1 MYRIGI
7 DQIRYLYNGKN
18 KHKKIIV
25 KGRRIMRKIIIAVV
39 VLLMAVPV
47 WAAQPQTEDQ
57 KTLYALGAILAKQ
70 LSVFNLSVDEYN
82 FVQQGMLDVAA
93 GKTLAA
99 EPDAYMQKINA
110 LAQTRMQAAAV
121 KQKELAKPYLENA
134 AKEEG
139 AKKTASGLIYK
150 EMIAGKGPQ
159 PKATDIV
166 KVNYTGSFIDGKVFD
181 SSVQRGQPV
190 EFPLGQVIPCWT
202 EGVSMMK
209 VGGKAKLVCPSE
221 LAYGDQGKPPIIT
234 GGSTLIFEV
243 ELLDVKA
250 APATDAKKSK
260 APAAK
265 PKAKK

>member
-1 MYRIGI
+1 M
-7 DQIRYLYNGKN
+7 K
-18 KHKKIIV
+18 
-25 KGRRIMRKIIIAVV
+25 KIIIAVV

-47 WAAQPQTEDQ
+47 FAAQPQNEDQ

-70 LSVFNLSVDEYN
+70 LSVFNLSVDEYD
-82 FVQQGMLDVAA
+82 FIQQGMTDAAA

-99 EPDAYMQKINA
+99 EPEAYMQKINA
-110 LAQTRMQAAAV
+110 LAQTRMQATAA

-134 AKEEG
+134 AKEAG

-150 EMIAGKGPQ
+150 QITAGKGPQ

-221 LAYGDQGKPPIIT
+221 LAYGDQGKPPIIA
-234 GGSTLIFEV
+234 GGAALTFEV
-243 ELLDVKA
+243 ELLGIK
-250 APATDAKKSK
+250 APAASDNKKSK